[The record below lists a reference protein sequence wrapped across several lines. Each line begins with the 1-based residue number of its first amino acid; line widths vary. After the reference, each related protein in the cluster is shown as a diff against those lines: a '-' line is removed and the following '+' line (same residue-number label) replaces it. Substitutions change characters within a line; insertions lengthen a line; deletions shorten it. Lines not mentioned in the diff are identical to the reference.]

1 VTATAAGGHGD
12 ERVASV
18 TDGMPTDPWSIPET
32 ERPVADTVGPRF
44 AAGDPA
50 ALRDAYDHHS
60 ATVYAI
66 ALRTLGAHH
75 DAEDVTQQVFVRA
88 WRGRHTFDPERGS
101 LAGWLVGITRRQVSD
116 RLSGRLRDL
125 RAADRAGR
133 AAGPQPAPEPDRVVD
148 AVVVADELE
157 KLAPQVRAVV
167 RLAFFDD
174 LTHQQ
179 IAAVTG
185 LPLGTVKSHLRRGM
199 DRLRRGWVR

>member
-1 VTATAAGGHGD
+1 M
-12 ERVASV
+12 
-18 TDGMPTDPWSIPET
+18 TDGVPAGSWPAPAAESAT
-32 ERPVADTVGPRF
+32 EPVPVDVLGLRF

-50 ALRDAYDHHS
+50 ALRDAYDRWS
-60 ATVYAI
+60 AAVYSI
-66 ALRTLGAHH
+66 AVRTLGAHH

-88 WRGRHTFDPERGS
+88 WRGRDTFDPERGT
-101 LAGWLVGITRRQVSD
+101 LAGWLIGITRRQVSD
-116 RLSGRLRDL
+116 RLSTRVRDL

-133 AAGPQPAPEPDRVVD
+133 AVHPDPAPEPDRVVD
-148 AVVVADELE
+148 AVVVADELD
-157 KLAPQVRAVV
+157 KLAPQVRTVL

-199 DRLRRGWVR
+199 DRLRRGWAT

>member
-1 VTATAAGGHGD
+1 M
-12 ERVASV
+12 
-18 TDGMPTDPWSIPET
+18 TDGVPTESWPTSAT
-32 ERPVADTVGPRF
+32 ERATGPAPADALELRF

-50 ALRDAYDHHS
+50 ALRDAYDRWS
-60 ATVYAI
+60 APVYAI

-88 WRGRHTFDPERGS
+88 WRGRDTFDPGRGT

-116 RLSGRLRDL
+116 RLSTRVRDL

-133 AAGPQPAPEPDRVVD
+133 AVHPDPPPEPDRVVE
-148 AVVVADELE
+148 AVVVADELD
-157 KLAPQVRAVV
+157 KLAPQVRAVL

-199 DRLRRGWVR
+199 DRLRRGWAR

>member
-1 VTATAAGGHGD
+1 MVSMTDGVPTEPWPTSAAG
-12 ERVASV
+12 RAARRA
-18 TDGMPTDPWSIPET
+18 T
-32 ERPVADTVGPRF
+32 ERAEPDPVHALELRF

-50 ALRDAYDHHS
+50 ALRDAYDRWS
-60 ATVYAI
+60 AAVYAI

-88 WRGRHTFDPERGS
+88 WRGRETFDPERGA
-101 LAGWLVGITRRQVSD
+101 LAGWLIGITRRQVSD
-116 RLSGRLRDL
+116 RLSSRVRDL

-133 AAGPQPAPEPDRVVD
+133 AVRPDPAPEPDRVVD
-148 AVVVADELE
+148 AVVVADELD
-157 KLAPQVRAVV
+157 KLAPQVRAVL

-199 DRLRRGWVR
+199 DRLRRGWAT

>member
-1 VTATAAGGHGD
+1 M
-12 ERVASV
+12 ASM
-18 TDGMPTDPWSIPET
+18 TDGVPTGSWPAPAT
-32 ERPVADTVGPRF
+32 ESASESASADVLGLRF

-50 ALRDAYDHHS
+50 ALRDAYDRWS
-60 ATVYAI
+60 PAVYAI
-66 ALRTLGAHH
+66 AVRTLGAHH

-88 WRGRHTFDPERGS
+88 WRGRDTFDPGRGT
-101 LAGWLVGITRRQVSD
+101 LAGWLIGITRRQVSD
-116 RLSGRLRDL
+116 RLTTRVRDL

-133 AAGPQPAPEPDRVVD
+133 AVHADPAPEPDRVVD
-148 AVVVADELE
+148 AVVVADELD
-157 KLAPQVRAVV
+157 KLAPQVRTVL

-199 DRLRRGWVR
+199 DRLRRGWAT

>member
-1 VTATAAGGHGD
+1 M
-12 ERVASV
+12 
-18 TDGMPTDPWSIPET
+18 TDGAPTEPRPAPITDPPPGEAL
-32 ERPVADTVGPRF
+32 ELRF
-44 AAGDPA
+44 AAGDSA
-50 ALRDAYDHHS
+50 ALRETYDRYS
-60 ATVYAI
+60 AAVYAI

-88 WRGRHTFDPERGS
+88 WRGRGTFDPKRGT
-101 LAGWLVGITRRQVSD
+101 LGGWLVGITRRQVSD
-116 RLSGRLRDL
+116 RLSGRVRES

-133 AAGPQPAPEPDRVVD
+133 AVRNEPAPELDRVVD
-148 AVVVADELE
+148 AVVVADELD
-157 KLAPQVRAVV
+157 KLAPQVRRVV

-199 DRLRRGWVR
+199 DRLRRGWER

>member
-1 VTATAAGGHGD
+1 M
-12 ERVASV
+12 ASM
-18 TDGMPTDPWSIPET
+18 TDGAPTDPWSTPAAERSAARPIAQPT
-32 ERPVADTVGPRF
+32 EPDPDDALARRF

-50 ALRDAYDHHS
+50 ALRDAYDRWSS
-60 ATVYAI
+60 AVYAI

-88 WRGRHTFDPERGS
+88 WRGRDTFDLERGT
-101 LAGWLVGITRRQVSD
+101 LPGWLVGITRRQVSD
-116 RLSGRLRDL
+116 RLSTRVHDL
-125 RAADRAGR
+125 RVADRAGH
-133 AAGPQPAPEPDRVVD
+133 AAPRHPAPEPDRVVD
-148 AVVVADELE
+148 AVVVADQLD
-157 KLAPQVRAVV
+157 KLAPQVRTVL

-199 DRLRRGWVR
+199 DRLRRGWAT

>member
-1 VTATAAGGHGD
+1 M
-12 ERVASV
+12 
-18 TDGMPTDPWSIPET
+18 TDGAPTEPRPAPTTDPPPGEAL
-32 ERPVADTVGPRF
+32 ELRF
-44 AAGDPA
+44 AAGDSA
-50 ALRDAYDHHS
+50 ALRETYDRYS
-60 ATVYAI
+60 AAVYAI

-88 WRGRHTFDPERGS
+88 WRGRGTFDPKRGT
-101 LAGWLVGITRRQVSD
+101 LGGWLVGITRRQVSD
-116 RLSGRLRDL
+116 RLTGRVRES

-133 AAGPQPAPEPDRVVD
+133 AVRNEPAPELDRVVD
-148 AVVVADELE
+148 AVVVADELD
-157 KLAPQVRAVV
+157 KLAPQVRRVV

-199 DRLRRGWVR
+199 DRLRRGWER

>member
-1 VTATAAGGHGD
+1 M
-12 ERVASV
+12 
-18 TDGMPTDPWSIPET
+18 TDGVPTGSWPAPAAESAT
-32 ERPVADTVGPRF
+32 GPVPADVLGLRF

-50 ALRDAYDHHS
+50 ALRDAYDRWS
-60 ATVYAI
+60 AAVYAI
-66 ALRTLGAHH
+66 AVRTLGAHH

-88 WRGRHTFDPERGS
+88 WRGRDTFDPERGT
-101 LAGWLVGITRRQVSD
+101 LAGWLIGITRRQVSD
-116 RLSGRLRDL
+116 RLNTRVRDL

-133 AAGPQPAPEPDRVVD
+133 AVHPAPAPEPDRVVD
-148 AVVVADELE
+148 AVVVADELD
-157 KLAPQVRAVV
+157 KLAPQVRTVL

-199 DRLRRGWVR
+199 DRLRRGWAT